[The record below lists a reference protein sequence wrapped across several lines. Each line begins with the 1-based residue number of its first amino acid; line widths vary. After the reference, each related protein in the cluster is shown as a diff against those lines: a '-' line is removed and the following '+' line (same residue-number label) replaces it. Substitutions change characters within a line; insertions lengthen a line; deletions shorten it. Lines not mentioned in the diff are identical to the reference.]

1 MNEFINQLSQESA
14 IMVLESDIA
23 IDRAISDYM
32 TESSMMSL
40 VDVYM
45 ESDEARGKAEENKFK
60 AFINK
65 LISVIKKL
73 AHNISEG
80 FKDIFVRDNMT
91 ADDYFANPD
100 VQIAISKDFKKMAD
114 EIEDEIIKGRKY
126 VQAISKGTGIDDH
139 TIAAYCD
146 NAANFAMEEGK
157 YVIAGAS
164 AMALSRYFKKRVS
177 SISKDL
183 EYDYNALD
191 KAVNEKIREDRYAAD
206 NMKITDKYADKSVR
220 KTVFSA
226 AANVRKQ
233 ASSVCSAM
241 NRLFV
246 KYCALS
252 NELNGEIRRA
262 KNRKKSSK

>member
-14 IMVLESDIA
+14 IMVLESDIE

-40 VDVYM
+40 VDVYV

-139 TIAAYCD
+139 TVATYCD
-146 NAANFAMEEGK
+146 NAANFAMREGK
-157 YVIAGAS
+157 YVIAGVS
-164 AMALSRYFKKRVS
+164 AMALSRYFKKKVS

-191 KAVNEKIREDRYAAD
+191 KAVNDKIREDRYAAD

>member
-14 IMVLESDIA
+14 IMVLESDIE

-146 NAANFAMEEGK
+146 NAANFAIEEGK

>member
-14 IMVLESDIA
+14 IMVLESDIE
-23 IDRAISDYM
+23 IKRAISDYM

-45 ESDEARGKAEENKFK
+45 ESEDARGKAEENKFT

-65 LISVIKKL
+65 LIEVIKKL
-73 AHNISEG
+73 VHNISEG

-114 EIEDEIIKGRKY
+114 EIEDEIIKGRKI
-126 VQAISKGTGIDDH
+126 VQGISKGTGIDDH
-139 TIAAYCD
+139 TVAVYCD
-146 NAANFAMEEGK
+146 NAANFAMKEGK
-157 YVIAGAS
+157 YIIAGVS
-164 AMALSRYFKKRVS
+164 AMALSRYFKKKVS

-183 EYDYNALD
+183 EYDYKALD
-191 KAVNEKIREDRYAAD
+191 KAVNEKIKEDQLAAD
-206 NMKITDKYADKSVR
+206 NMKIADKYADKSVR
-220 KTVFSA
+220 KTVSSA
-226 AANVRKQ
+226 AVNIRRQ
-233 ASSVCSAM
+233 TTSVCAAM
-241 NRLFV
+241 NKLFV
-246 KYCALS
+246 KFCALS

-262 KNRKKSSK
+262 KNRKHSSK